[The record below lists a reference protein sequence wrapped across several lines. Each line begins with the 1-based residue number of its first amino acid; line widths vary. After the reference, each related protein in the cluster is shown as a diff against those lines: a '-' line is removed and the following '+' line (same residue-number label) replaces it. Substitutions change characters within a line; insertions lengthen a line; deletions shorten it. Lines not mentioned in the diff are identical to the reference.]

1 MNNPITNFT
10 IENFIKL
17 YQAYFPGS
25 DGDAIAVFLAALISH
40 FNNSNVPVFLA
51 LLGETG
57 AGKTTLVKH
66 LQHPDFL
73 VISDLDKQS
82 LLASSNY
89 VLTKSRMA
97 MVFKDFSQNILRS
110 KENAKKLLAT
120 FAELHDGFYSQKRA
134 GQDIK
139 TWEGKF
145 TVILVGTSIVEDIDE
160 EVSMAGRRFLYIRMT
175 PKDNKT
181 ARDKLISQLYDDKKI
196 EPRVENAMFQLLQKY
211 SGRIIP
217 NSLSE
222 TESEQLLTLCN
233 MVSFLRGAVK
243 KGVVGKTVLTED
255 SGRLFQQ
262 MVQIVNILKADKFP
276 HVKRI
281 IKKLVKD
288 NINEGRFALINFL
301 HQNGATPI
309 NQLISVALRQG
320 YYSRK
325 SFVTAL
331 SDLELLKI
339 VERVAQTQ
347 SDEDLIVLNPSLI
360 KYLNYYNSY

>member
-1 MNNPITNFT
+1 MSNPITIFT
-10 IENFIKL
+10 IEAFVKV
-17 YQAYFPGS
+17 YQTYFPGS

-73 VISDLDKQS
+73 ILSDLDKQS

-89 VLTKSRMA
+89 VLTKNRMA
-97 MVFKDFSQNILRS
+97 MVFKDFSQNILRN
-110 KENAKKLLAT
+110 KDNAKKLLAT
-120 FAELHDGFYSQKRA
+120 FAELHDGFFSQKRA

-145 TVILVGTSIVEDIDE
+145 TVVLVGTSIIEEIDE
-160 EVSMAGRRFLYIRMT
+160 EVSVAGRRFLYVRMT

-181 ARDKLISQLYDDKKI
+181 ARDKLISQLYEDKKV
-196 EPRVENAMFQLLQKY
+196 EPRVENALFHVLQRY
-211 SGRIIP
+211 SGRLIP
-217 NSLSE
+217 NDLSDKE
-222 TESEQLLTLCN
+222 AEQLLTLCN
-233 MVSFLRGAVK
+233 MVSFLRGSVK
-243 KGVVGKTVLTED
+243 KSTTGKTVLTED

-262 MVQIVNILKADKFP
+262 MVQIVNILKFDKFP
-276 HVKRI
+276 GIKRI
-281 IKKLVKD
+281 IKKLVRD
-288 NINEGRFALINFL
+288 NINEGRFALISFL
-301 HQNGATPI
+301 HKNGATPL
-309 NQLISVALRQG
+309 NLLTSTALRQG

-325 SFVTAL
+325 SLATAL

-339 VERVAQTQ
+339 IERIVQTQ
-347 SDEDLIVLNPSLI
+347 SDEDLIVLNPSLV
-360 KYLNYYNSY
+360 KYLDYYESY